1 MKHILITTIAAV
13 VWGGCGKPEADLAM
27 LDVSRDG
34 NIEVPLEKSGFS
46 KMKIYNQRLIRMVY
60 IFCADNACE
69 PT

>member
-1 MKHILITTIAAV
+1 MNQLLLTTIAAV
-13 VWGGCGKPEADLAM
+13 LLGCGKPEADPEM

-46 KMKIYNQRLIRMVY
+46 KMKIYNQRLIRLVY
-60 IFCADNACE
+60 IFCADYARE